1 MWELDH
7 KESCVL
13 KNWCFQSLVLEKTFE
28 SLLDSKEINPINPK
42 GNQPWLFI
50 GRTDAEVETPIL
62 WPPNVNI
69 WLIGKDPDA
78 GKEWRLEE
86 KGMTEDEM
94 LGWHHRL
101 NRHESEQTPGDSE
114 GRGSLMCYSPWGHKE
129 SDTTE
134 LLNNNRALNLM
145 RSSGFASCHFLPRW
159 SWDKSL
165 ISFGISFSIYET
177 EILQEKLMWIK

>member
-78 GKEWRLEE
+78 GKEWRQEE

-94 LGWHHRL
+94 VGWHHQL
-101 NRHESEQTPGDSE
+101 NGQEFEQTPGDSE
-114 GRGSLMCYSPWGHKE
+114 EQASLVCCSPWGRKE
-129 SDTTE
+129 LDMT
-134 LLNNNRALNLM
+134 
-145 RSSGFASCHFLPRW
+145 
-159 SWDKSL
+159 
-165 ISFGISFSIYET
+165 
-177 EILQEKLMWIK
+177 